1 MGFEFKDRKTTVEVC
16 GRSYVIDKGS
26 VDVAQRVDAMQRRM
40 AGMAESGLDSPDAM
54 REVSD
59 ALRDLVGAL
68 LGKEAQEE
76 IFEGRD
82 PNILDEIELLTYL
95 LDELNSIESD
105 GIDDVLARLDVS
117 AKRGR

>member
-1 MGFEFKDRKTTVEVC
+1 MGFEFKNRKTTVEVC
-16 GRSYVIDKGS
+16 GKSYVIEKGS
-26 VDVAQRVDAMQRRM
+26 VDVAQRVDAMQKRM
-40 AGMAESGLDSPDAM
+40 ANMTESELNSPDAM
-54 REVSD
+54 KKVSD
-59 ALRDLVGAL
+59 ALRDIVGAL

-76 IFEGRD
+76 IFEGRN

-117 AKRGR
+117 AKRSK